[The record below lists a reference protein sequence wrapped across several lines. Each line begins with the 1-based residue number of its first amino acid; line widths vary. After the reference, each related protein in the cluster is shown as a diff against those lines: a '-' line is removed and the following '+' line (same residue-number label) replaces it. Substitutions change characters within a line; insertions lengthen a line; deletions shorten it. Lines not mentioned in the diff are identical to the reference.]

1 MAGFGT
7 EFVSMLSPPGDSL
20 RDYVPGKR
28 HREQPA
34 TLPQTF
40 RDAMV
45 VREEVFVD
53 EQGVPLENE
62 VDEDDKRSWH
72 WVAYASVC
80 TTSSPPPDSQTG
92 LPHPA
97 ETSNNSA
104 AESGSEDERRSS
116 ASAISVPIGTIRL
129 VPPPHPPNPYIN
141 HDETG
146 GHPDARPPPGVAES
160 IKRKTPTEPYIKLGR
175 LASAKDFR
183 KMGISRLLINTAI
196 EYASKNPK
204 TVCPPPSPTTVE
216 LAKVI
221 SKDLEEA
228 AEWKGLCMVHAQV
241 SVKELWARQGFVEE
255 LTDEKGEVVISKE
268 EHWIEEDIEH
278 LAMWKRIKLDP
289 PRL

>member
-1 MAGFGT
+1 
-7 EFVSMLSPPGDSL
+7 
-20 RDYVPGKR
+20 
-28 HREQPA
+28 
-34 TLPQTF
+34 
-40 RDAMV
+40 
-45 VREEVFVD
+45 
-53 EQGVPLENE
+53 
-62 VDEDDKRSWH
+62 
-72 WVAYASVC
+72 
-80 TTSSPPPDSQTG
+80 
-92 LPHPA
+92 
-97 ETSNNSA
+97 
-104 AESGSEDERRSS
+104 
-116 ASAISVPIGTIRL
+116 
-129 VPPPHPPNPYIN
+129 
-141 HDETG
+141 
-146 GHPDARPPPGVAES
+146 
-160 IKRKTPTEPYIKLGR
+160 
-175 LASAKDFR
+175 
-183 KMGISRLLINTAI
+183 MGISRLLINTAI